1 MGNVRLFHEMSYPD
15 LMVFQIQQT
24 NKIKKEN
31 HMKRIMLSIV
41 CISLIFVSCAKK
53 DNQDANNGDAKT
65 PQAAKN
71 LRLYQAANDGD
82 VNAVQAAISDGAD
95 VNFID
100 GETALM
106 AATHYG
112 HTEVVKL
119 LLENGAD
126 VNAKT
131 HRGIN
136 AMYIALVSERTEVI
150 KLLLSAK
157 VDVNAGIPIEG
168 KDYTPLAIA
177 KKNGNTQIIELL
189 EKAGAKE

>member
-1 MGNVRLFHEMSYPD
+1 MR
-15 LMVFQIQQT
+15 
-24 NKIKKEN
+24 
-31 HMKRIMLSIV
+31 RIIFSIV

-53 DNQDANNGDAKT
+53 DDQDANNTQSPQTVSNGDVK
-65 PQAAKN
+65 PLQADIN

-82 VNAVQAAISDGAD
+82 VNAVQAAISEGGD
-95 VNFID
+95 VNFMD
-100 GETALM
+100 GESPLM

-112 HTEVVKL
+112 HTDVVML

-131 HRGIN
+131 SNGLN
-136 AMYIALVSERTEVI
+136 AMYIALVAEHTEVI

-157 VDVNAGIPIEG
+157 VDINAGVPIEG
-168 KDYTPLAIA
+168 KEHTPLAIA
-177 KKNGNTQIIELL
+177 KMNGNTDIIELL